1 MPLNDIAS
9 PLESAGTGLSGIATP
24 LAKPSFQ
31 QRLEYGFDVETNL
44 VGDGYRLL
52 KAAVKS
58 IGPTTFEEE
67 REDIEEERLEA
78 IYNEHPWAS
87 SGEYDFD
94 PAVMTGRAI
103 TLLADPTYLVVPY
116 GLALKGTS
124 LAMKGAK
131 LAALGAGVGVGDA
144 SIRSLARTGEIEP
157 SHLTFAGGIG
167 AVAGPLAYPIQIAGG
182 KAINKIFP
190 SLFKSKQQ
198 MEATVSKL
206 NKNYQKKYDLNEAQ
220 LNSVREVSE
229 LSSINKLFKEL
240 QSQLSS
246 YQTTIAPREKILSI
260 LDAIKK
266 QGAKSPGYNVKVK
279 QIKLPTADGKGKVIK
294 IDSAEPGHI
303 DKIIKDVDA
312 HFEALQTTL
321 SKTNANK
328 YSKLQLQIIKELD
341 ARGSLTSKVIKGLT
355 ANFTRP
361 VLYGAGGGVF
371 HTMFGDS
378 DEGLLT
384 AVGAGFALGL
394 THRALIA
401 GRVGGLPFQRQ
412 KEIADGIKKSY
423 LNNIV
428 RKISVMTA
436 TSQQSKLSA
445 RSEVHDEFSKLLFYR
460 PKDTITRDWL
470 GNVVDVK
477 GAGTIGAGNSVE
489 DMAQIAFKDFV
500 VDIDN
505 VIGKQYTTLIN
516 GARRNQL
523 FKVPLTE
530 QQKNALKIQDEA
542 IEIVRGFKGEASSDA
557 VAMASRIKEWLSKYK
572 KYFNDVGI
580 SEKEVL
586 ENYFPRKYDYNLIYN
601 KKEQFIKDVTNIIKK
616 LKKDPGSKF
625 YNSKAS
631 AKKLAENHFNAV
643 LNDLE
648 RPIVET
654 GKNTYSP
661 VINRLPLSS
670 HIDEV
675 RTLSTTSANSYDLI
689 DSVLKQYTI
698 NDIRTVLTDITRTT
712 VKSVEFARK
721 FGPNANLVNGYLK
734 RITQKYADAG
744 FKKDKVGAYKGYYG
758 KNHFDDVKAIEN
770 AVNSYFGRYQS
781 APLGVQGNR
790 EIFAVLSTMANFNMM
805 DKVTIANLGD
815 LIQPFSNSK
824 YWDSAIRGMFP
835 GNRVQ
840 RGRLGE
846 TLGLRAE
853 REAGIIHSGLIQE
866 NLVDTF
872 VTPKGGSQLIK
883 RNAKGELEPAGVLS
897 LIGKSNQAFF
907 KLIGLEG
914 ITNVARRYAYNVGA
928 VDVHKTSKI
937 VAEGFDANKF
947 TFSLTEGVSFEKILA
962 NKNMTEATKT
972 ELLRYLSHLNKTG
985 ALKVNAAGE
994 ITNLGQILKFGR
1006 FKNVRTAMKD
1016 SDSFNIM
1023 DNVGMRAA
1031 DRDAILPTVGNR
1043 LLFTQNKN
1051 PMVRILGQF
1060 SSWAMAKSTQTNAMI
1075 ERIEDGQLRQ
1085 LVGMLGALSVYGG
1098 IQELRDFIRTGDV
1111 KNPIAELERD
1121 PKEFLTK
1128 ATHMSGNLGWLPTL
1142 VMNQLVGYSSARPLE
1157 FAPAFSIVNSIIAL
1171 AQAGVNASGISKK
1184 GYDESMQRFLESLP
1198 APSIRKLIDRT
1209 FGTNL
1214 SGTKKEPINSILG
1227 NNLYDKREDNILNR
1241 SLFSEGGPV
1250 GFNGFQLREN
1260 PETTGVSDK
1269 KELVK
1274 QIADGPKIVPKKKPI
1289 IKTSSVGSSVGPVSQ
1304 DLEGLTQKDGLYY
1317 LSNPL
1322 FDKILQK
1329 ESSRGV
1335 NLKSKKGAIG
1345 LMQIMPNTA
1354 KDPGYKVKPL
1364 TVEELN
1370 DPVKNVKFAKEYY
1383 NAMKKKFGNDRL
1395 ALIAYNYGP
1404 GATEKWLS
1412 SGGDEKNLP
1421 KETRDYIQFII
1432 GNRTNF
1438 FRGGFARARK
1448 AMTSNR
1454 AYSTNR
1460 EAYRASQYRQAA
1472 KSMQKAGIKNLSG
1485 GTSTKSA
1492 KKIQEDFRNNNNNN
1506 NNNQTN
1512 ETPTKTTSILDK
1524 AVETATDAV
1533 KNPIETG
1540 SRIKEKFDD
1549 YTQFELLDGD
1559 LDINLQKGTVEYD
1572 SGFGTFAVEGGGLLS
1587 AEPNIQFTFTKEF
1600 KKGGLL
1606 DKKRG

>member
-1 MPLNDIAS
+1 
-9 PLESAGTGLSGIATP
+9 
-24 LAKPSFQ
+24 
-31 QRLEYGFDVETNL
+31 
-44 VGDGYRLL
+44 
-52 KAAVKS
+52 
-58 IGPTTFEEE
+58 
-67 REDIEEERLEA
+67 
-78 IYNEHPWAS
+78 
-87 SGEYDFD
+87 
-94 PAVMTGRAI
+94 
-103 TLLADPTYLVVPY
+103 
-116 GLALKGTS
+116 
-124 LAMKGAK
+124 
-131 LAALGAGVGVGDA
+131 
-144 SIRSLARTGEIEP
+144 
-157 SHLTFAGGIG
+157 
-167 AVAGPLAYPIQIAGG
+167 
-182 KAINKIFP
+182 
-190 SLFKSKQQ
+190 
-198 MEATVSKL
+198 
-206 NKNYQKKYDLNEAQ
+206 
-220 LNSVREVSE
+220 
-229 LSSINKLFKEL
+229 
-240 QSQLSS
+240 
-246 YQTTIAPREKILSI
+246 
-260 LDAIKK
+260 
-266 QGAKSPGYNVKVK
+266 
-279 QIKLPTADGKGKVIK
+279 
-294 IDSAEPGHI
+294 
-303 DKIIKDVDA
+303 
-312 HFEALQTTL
+312 
-321 SKTNANK
+321 
-328 YSKLQLQIIKELD
+328 
-341 ARGSLTSKVIKGLT
+341 
-355 ANFTRP
+355 
-361 VLYGAGGGVF
+361 
-371 HTMFGDS
+371 
-378 DEGLLT
+378 
-384 AVGAGFALGL
+384 
-394 THRALIA
+394 
-401 GRVGGLPFQRQ
+401 
-412 KEIADGIKKSY
+412 
-423 LNNIV
+423 
-428 RKISVMTA
+428 
-436 TSQQSKLSA
+436 
-445 RSEVHDEFSKLLFYR
+445 
-460 PKDTITRDWL
+460 
-470 GNVVDVK
+470 
-477 GAGTIGAGNSVE
+477 
-489 DMAQIAFKDFV
+489 
-500 VDIDN
+500 
-505 VIGKQYTTLIN
+505 
-516 GARRNQL
+516 
-523 FKVPLTE
+523 
-530 QQKNALKIQDEA
+530 
-542 IEIVRGFKGEASSDA
+542 
-557 VAMASRIKEWLSKYK
+557 
-572 KYFNDVGI
+572 
-580 SEKEVL
+580 
-586 ENYFPRKYDYNLIYN
+586 
-601 KKEQFIKDVTNIIKK
+601 
-616 LKKDPGSKF
+616 
-625 YNSKAS
+625 
-631 AKKLAENHFNAV
+631 
-643 LNDLE
+643 
-648 RPIVET
+648 
-654 GKNTYSP
+654 
-661 VINRLPLSS
+661 
-670 HIDEV
+670 
-675 RTLSTTSANSYDLI
+675 
-689 DSVLKQYTI
+689 
-698 NDIRTVLTDITRTT
+698 
-712 VKSVEFARK
+712 
-721 FGPNANLVNGYLK
+721 
-734 RITQKYADAG
+734 
-744 FKKDKVGAYKGYYG
+744 
-758 KNHFDDVKAIEN
+758 
-770 AVNSYFGRYQS
+770 
-781 APLGVQGNR
+781 
-790 EIFAVLSTMANFNMM
+790 
-805 DKVTIANLGD
+805 
-815 LIQPFSNSK
+815 
-824 YWDSAIRGMFP
+824 
-835 GNRVQ
+835 
-840 RGRLGE
+840 
-846 TLGLRAE
+846 
-853 REAGIIHSGLIQE
+853 
-866 NLVDTF
+866 DTF
-872 VTPKGGSQLIK
+872 VTPTGGSQIIK
-883 RNAKGELEPAGVLS
+883 RNAKGDLEPTGVLS

-937 VAEGFDANKF
+937 IAEGFDANKF

-1184 GYDESMQRFLESLP
+1184 GYDESIQRFLESLP

-1269 KELVK
+1269 KELVR
-1274 QIADGPKIVPKKKPI
+1274 QIADGPKIVIKKKPP

-1404 GATEKWLS
+1404 GATEKWLA

-1438 FRGGFARARK
+1438 FAGGYAAIRK
-1448 AMTSNR
+1448 AMTSNK
-1454 AYSTNR
+1454 AYSGSSTG
-1460 EAYRASQYRQAA
+1460 S
-1472 KSMQKAGIKNLSG
+1472 SIGPAGMG
-1485 GTSTKSA
+1485 GGSFKPTSKPKTF
-1492 KKIQEDFRNNNNNN
+1492 IGGGNNNNNNNN
-1506 NNNQTN
+1506 NNNQSSTTTTTTTTN
-1512 ETPTKTTSILDK
+1512 TGPVDSGGGSSTDKKDNDKVKKLLKKTGKKINRFVAENTNLLPENYEEAMSLAYGGARAGVGKVFDLGNNVYAGANITAQTGGILKGDTTILADPITGKTTTVPTEVPDVDKSNVLDK
-1524 AVETATDAV
+1524 SSIAV
-1533 KNPIETG
+1533 TG
-1540 SRIKEKFDD
+1540 AI
-1549 YTQFELLDGD
+1549 G
-1559 LDINLQKGTVEYD
+1559 GEY
-1572 SGFGTFAVEGGGLLS
+1572 GFGTASFD
-1587 AEPNIQFTFTKEF
+1587 TKEGVTLGYDYTGDTKMFTPSILGKDIPIGITPNVEATFKPFEDGDNFDAKLGATITTPVVSGDVFVTDEGKVGISIPF